1 VGEDKTVRVWESATD
16 REVLDLRGHTE
27 WSQGVAFSPDGLR
40 LASAGGD
47 GTVRV
52 WDATRLGGEAQ
63 EAFTLSQGAGE
74 VWTMAV
80 SPDGRSVASAGLGA
94 DSQVKVWD
102 VESRRVTFEFGGP
115 WSVKF
120 CVAWHPDGQQIA
132 FSGWDAER
140 KGFNVK
146 IWDAR
151 TGEPSF
157 REAAVGL
164 ETETYAVAFSPDGEY
179 LVTGSANKTVQVWDA
194 RDGRQLG
201 TLGTHGRPVRGLVF
215 SRDGRLA
222 SASGDGVVKVWDWD
236 PTRLGD
242 EQEPRRTFRARVPL
256 AGMTFAFSPD
266 GRRLVAGGEEHTVQ
280 IWDLQTEHVQI
291 LRGHSGDVWATAFS
305 PDPEGR
311 WVASAGEDTT
321 VKVWDT
327 RSGELVHSFRG
338 HTGLV
343 SSVAFSPDGR
353 QLFSGSRDK
362 TVKVWNLTQ
371 QDQGP
376 GR

>member
-1 VGEDKTVRVWESATD
+1 
-16 REVLDLRGHTE
+16 
-27 WSQGVAFSPDGLR
+27 
-40 LASAGGD
+40 
-47 GTVRV
+47 
-52 WDATRLGGEAQ
+52 
-63 EAFTLSQGAGE
+63 
-74 VWTMAV
+74 M
-80 SPDGRSVASAGLGA
+80 
-94 DSQVKVWD
+94 
-102 VESRRVTFEFGGP
+102 
-115 WSVKF
+115 
-120 CVAWHPDGQQIA
+120 AWHPDGQQIA
-132 FSGWDAER
+132 SSGWDAER
-140 KGFNVK
+140 KGFVVK

-151 TGEPSF
+151 TGEPGF
-157 REAAVGL
+157 RAAVGM

-179 LVTGSANKTVQVWDA
+179 LVTGSANRTVQVWDA
-194 RDGRQLG
+194 RAGRQLG
-201 TLGTHGRPVRGLVF
+201 KLGTHGRPVRGLVF
-215 SRDGRLA
+215 SRDGRRLA
-222 SASGDGVVKVWDWD
+222 SASGDGVVKLWDWD

-280 IWDLQTEHVQI
+280 IWDLQTEQVQI
-291 LRGHSGDVWATAFS
+291 LRGHSGDVWTTAFS

-343 SSVAFSPDGR
+343 SSVAFSRDGR